1 MDWNDD
7 KHNRLN
13 KAARDVLLLSR
24 NTLLVNFRFLDMA
37 LSRLEPIPVPGS
49 TLMTDG
55 QHLGYDPLYVV
66 NCFKREYELLPRDY
80 LHVVLHCVFSHMF
93 VGVMKDRDLWDLACD
108 IAVENTINDLCLK
121 STESKRQ
128 AVQRGTISRLS
139 SEIDILTAEKIY
151 RVYQEKNLSAAD
163 IKNIRESFKADDHS
177 VWYGESDPFGMGG
190 SVQGNEEVEQSI
202 HVQLGGRGA
211 SGDQSEIT
219 SDDDD
224 SLQTATKEELA
235 ADWKRV
241 SEKIQMD
248 LESFSKEQ
256 GDEAGGMMQ
265 NLRAVNRERYD
276 YTAFLKKFAV
286 LGEAMK
292 VNDEEFDYI
301 FYTYGLK
308 LYGNVPLIE
317 PLEYKEVKRIREFVI
332 AIDTSGSTSGALV
345 QRFVQKTYNIM
356 KSTESFF
363 SKINVHIIQCD
374 SSIQEHVKITSEEE
388 FDEYLTSMTIH
399 GLGGTSF
406 RPVFEFVDD
415 LIRAGEFT
423 NLKGLIYFTDGW
435 GAFPEHKPAYETA
448 FVFLQDDYYNPDVPP
463 WAIKLVLQS
472 DEI

>member
-24 NTLLVNFRFLDMA
+24 NTLLVNLRFLDMA

-108 IAVENTINDLCLK
+108 IAAENTINDLCLK

-190 SVQGNEEVEQSI
+190 SVQGN
-202 HVQLGGRGA
+202 HP
-211 SGDQSEIT
+211 
-219 SDDDD
+219 
-224 SLQTATKEELA
+224 
-235 ADWKRV
+235 
-241 SEKIQMD
+241 
-248 LESFSKEQ
+248 
-256 GDEAGGMMQ
+256 AG
-265 NLRAVNRERYD
+265 
-276 YTAFLKKFAV
+276 
-286 LGEAMK
+286 
-292 VNDEEFDYI
+292 
-301 FYTYGLK
+301 
-308 LYGNVPLIE
+308 P
-317 PLEYKEVKRIREFVI
+317 
-332 AIDTSGSTSGALV
+332 
-345 QRFVQKTYNIM
+345 
-356 KSTESFF
+356 
-363 SKINVHIIQCD
+363 
-374 SSIQEHVKITSEEE
+374 
-388 FDEYLTSMTIH
+388 
-399 GLGGTSF
+399 
-406 RPVFEFVDD
+406 
-415 LIRAGEFT
+415 
-423 NLKGLIYFTDGW
+423 
-435 GAFPEHKPAYETA
+435 
-448 FVFLQDDYYNPDVPP
+448 
-463 WAIKLVLQS
+463 
-472 DEI
+472 